1 MVSVDKAVIARFIA
15 GKEKFEILVDPD
27 GALNFKFHGKGNI
40 ENILAIPT
48 IFRDAK
54 KGERAAESEIEKVF
68 GTLDIYKVAEE
79 ILKKGELQLTT
90 EQRRKLTEQKKK
102 QIIAIIAE
110 RAIDPKTGTPHT
122 PARIEAAIEEA
133 GVKIDPF
140 KDAEEQ
146 VNDVIKAIRHIL
158 PISLETRKIALRI
171 PAEHY
176 GKCYGII
183 TKYAQIEKEEWQ
195 ESYYYCLVSLP
206 AGLQEKFLNELNKIS
221 NDIQAKVLKGGA

>member
-1 MVSVDKAVIARFIA
+1 MVSVNKAVIARFIV
-15 GKEKFEILVDPD
+15 GKKKFEILVDPD
-27 GALNFKFHGKGNI
+27 RALNFKLYGRGDM
-40 ENILAIPT
+40 ESILAIPT

-54 KGERAAESEIEKVF
+54 KGEKTAESDVEKVF
-68 GTLDIYKVAEE
+68 GTLDVYKVAEK
-79 ILKKGELQLTT
+79 IIKKGELQLTT

-102 QIIAIIAE
+102 QIVAIIAE
-110 RAIDPKTGTPHT
+110 RSIDPKTGAPHT
-122 PARIEAAIEEA
+122 PARIEAAIERV

-146 VNDVIKAIRHIL
+146 VNDVIKAIRHVL
-158 PISLETRKIALRI
+158 PISLETRKIALKI

-195 ESYYYCLVSLP
+195 KSHYYCLVSSP
-206 AGLQEKFLNELNKIS
+206 AGLQEKLLNKLNKIS
-221 NDIQAKVLKGGA
+221 KDIQAKILKGGA